1 MLGFQYFLFIT
12 FNNRYWNLLMKQFK
26 SQIENHEAI
35 VYMQKS
41 YLTKGLKMKCPL
53 VLGNIKKQ
61 PINIKNN
68 I

>member
-1 MLGFQYFLFIT
+1 
-12 FNNRYWNLLMKQFK
+12 MKQFK
-26 SQIENHEAI
+26 LQIENDEAI

-41 YLTKGLKMKCPL
+41 YLRKGLKMKCPL